1 MSTLD
6 LTVHAALLLV
16 DAALLLRRRAAW
28 GVVALPAAAVVVGLT
43 TRATSSWIFPVATA
57 LGWAGFVHLP
67 GLMLIAAL
75 FPPRSGLARAAPG
88 GGPGALGRTA
98 LALGGAAILG
108 LGGWC
113 TLVEPRRLE
122 VSRVPLAAPG
132 IDRPVRVALVADLQ
146 TDHVDDHTLAA
157 LAKVEAAQPDLI
169 LFAGDYLQLRG
180 ADFDRE
186 LPALREAVA
195 RLHAPLGAFAVE
207 GDVDPD
213 DWARIFEGTGVQAL
227 ARTTTLDLGPL
238 TLTALAP
245 RDSRSGAPPVPE
257 VPGFHLVFGH
267 APDYTLAAPAG
278 DLFLAGHTHG
288 GQVRLPGV
296 GPLLTFSAVP
306 REAAAGLSHLPDG
319 RPLYVSRGVGMER
332 SDAPRVRFNC
342 PPEVVILELGGGE
355 LAGRAPSAAG
365 SAPSPGSAPDAA
377 RGPAGGLAAGA
388 AP

>member
-6 LTVHAALLLV
+6 LTVHAVLLLV
-16 DAALLLRRRAAW
+16 DTGLLASRRAVLAPL
-28 GVVALPAAAVVVGLT
+28 VLAPAAVITGLT
-43 TRATSSWIFPVATA
+43 VRATTSWIFPVATA

-67 GLMLIAAL
+67 ALMLVATVFPALSGIA
-75 FPPRSGLARAAPG
+75 RGR
-88 GGPGALGRTA
+88 GGPGPALRGLLSLGG
-98 LALGGAAILG
+98 LALLG
-108 LGGWC
+108 LAGWC

-122 VSRVPLAAPG
+122 LSHVPLPAPG
-132 IDRPVRVALVADLQ
+132 LDRPLRVALVADLQ
-146 TDHVDDHTLAA
+146 TDHVDEHTLAA
-157 LAKVEAAQPDLI
+157 LAAVEAAQPDLV

-180 ADFDRE
+180 ADFERE

-195 RLHAPLGAFAVE
+195 RLHPPLGAFAVE

-213 DWARIFEGTGVQAL
+213 GWERIFEGTAVRAL
-227 ARTTTLDLGPL
+227 SRTTTLDLGPL

-245 RDSRSGAPPVPE
+245 QDSRSDHPPVPE

-267 APDYTLAAPAG
+267 APDFTLAAPAG

-288 GQVRLPGV
+288 GQVRLPGL

-342 PPEVVILELGGGE
+342 PPEVVFLELGGGE
-355 LAGRAPSAAG
+355 IAGRAADARAV
-365 SAPSPGSAPDAA
+365 APAPG
-377 RGPAGGLAAGA
+377 L
-388 AP
+388 